1 MDSKTSNIGE
11 LTDSIDSLIFR
22 ENLSKRFKKKEKKE
36 DFKAIP
42 NFEKCLLLL
51 CNNIRNCYDLA
62 SHDKFKTIP
71 CKRFNLLLNQK
82 IHPINRD
89 IIDFSRRELSL
100 LILAIRLLNDR
111 DTRNKVL
118 ENKILSLIADRDITK
133 VSIINT
139 KHYKYF

>member
-11 LTDSIDSLIFR
+11 LTDSIDSLLFR
-22 ENLSKRFKKKEKKE
+22 ENLSRRFKRKEKE
-36 DFKAIP
+36 ENLKAIP

-51 CNNIRNCYDLA
+51 CDNIRNCYDLV

-71 CKRFNLLLNQK
+71 CKRFNLLLNNK
-82 IHPINRD
+82 INYVRKD
-89 IIDFSRRELSL
+89 IIDFSKRELSL

-133 VSIINT
+133 ISIINT
-139 KHYKYF
+139 KHYKHF

>member
-1 MDSKTSNIGE
+1 MDIENSKIGE

-22 ENLSKRFKKKEKKE
+22 ENLCRRFKKKEKKE
-36 DFKAIP
+36 DLKAIP

-51 CNNIRNCYDLA
+51 CNNIRNCYDLV

-71 CKRFNLLLNQK
+71 CRRFNLLLNKK
-82 IHPINRD
+82 INYSKRD
-89 IIDFSRRELSL
+89 IIDLSKRELSL

-118 ENKILSLIADRDITK
+118 ENKILSLISDRDITK
-133 VSIINT
+133 VSILNT
-139 KHYKYF
+139 KHYKHF